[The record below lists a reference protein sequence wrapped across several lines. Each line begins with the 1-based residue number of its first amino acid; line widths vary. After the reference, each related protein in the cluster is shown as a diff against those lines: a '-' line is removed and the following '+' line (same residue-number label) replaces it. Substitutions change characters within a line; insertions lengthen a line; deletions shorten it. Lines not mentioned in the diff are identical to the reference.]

1 MVGVDRRREEDKT
14 SNTLLVAMFSP
25 DDSMQS
31 CKLLQFT
38 RGVFAVS
45 SWEEKPILVT
55 LSHPQKYA
63 SKLLNC
69 ILISPSNP
77 GVLSKTVEVPQ

>member
-31 CKLLQFT
+31 CKLL
-38 RGVFAVS
+38 
-45 SWEEKPILVT
+45 
-55 LSHPQKYA
+55 
-63 SKLLNC
+63 
-69 ILISPSNP
+69 
-77 GVLSKTVEVPQ
+77 